1 MFVNAMSDAG
11 KSNNNAATAASGDEE
26 EASTPTTRTT
36 PHTNHNNNNAS
47 KNKSKLKSAQNSNE
61 GSGGSGSIDKL
72 SPDQDIYINAADGL
86 PTEHPTLPREGDVDT
101 DTEEPEVDADSFDDL
116 PTSIIV
122 TNIHSEVFASPE
134 LKHAMEELFRTF
146 CESATFQWLRSFRRL
161 RVNYDNAIAAANA
174 RIKLHQYEFNKKT
187 VITCY
192 FAQPVTPVNNKN
204 LQPPAPVKQFLISPP
219 ASPPAGWEPREE
231 GEPLVNH
238 DLLAALASL
247 TPGESHELHPQS
259 EDQPAIIVHTAM
271 LPEGGVGVGTGV
283 AAIQPKAPIVQTKC
297 PERA

>member
-1 MFVNAMSDAG
+1 MSDAA
-11 KSNNNAATAASGDEE
+11 KSNNNAAAVSASASEPAAATPADEASPTKEAAAS
-26 EASTPTTRTT
+26 PTTPRGGN
-36 PHTNHNNNNAS
+36 NHNNNHS
-47 KNKSKLKSAQNSNE
+47 KSHNKLKSTQNS
-61 GSGGSGSIDKL
+61 SGGGSIDKL

-86 PTEHPTLPREGDVDT
+86 PSQHPSLPKEGIIDSDT
-101 DTEEPEVDADSFDDL
+101 EPEVDADSFDDL

-122 TNIHSEVFASPE
+122 TNIHSEVFANPE
-134 LKHAMEELFRTF
+134 LKHGMEELFRTF
-146 CESATFQWLRSFRRL
+146 SETATFQWLRSFRRL

-231 GEPLVNH
+231 AEPLVNH

-271 LPEGGVGVGTGV
+271 VPEGAGG
-283 AAIQPKAPIVQTKC
+283 IQAKAPIVQTKC

>member
-1 MFVNAMSDAG
+1 M
-11 KSNNNAATAASGDEE
+11 T
-26 EASTPTTRTT
+26 STP
-36 PHTNHNNNNAS
+36 PKNNC
-47 KNKSKLKSAQNSNE
+47 KLKSTQNSS
-61 GSGGSGSIDKL
+61 GSTSIDKL
-72 SPDQDIYINAADGL
+72 SPDQDVFINPTDGL
-86 PTEHPTLPREGDVDT
+86 PSQHPTLPDGEVDS
-101 DTEEPEVDADSFDDL
+101 EPEVDPDSFDDL

-122 TNIHSEVFASPE
+122 TNIHSEVFASPQ
-134 LKHAMEELFRTF
+134 LKQEMEDLFRTF

-192 FAQPVTPVNNKN
+192 FAQPVTPVSNKN

-231 GEPLVNH
+231 NEPLVNH

-271 LPEGGVGVGTGV
+271 LPETNADGGVRPNM
-283 AAIQPKAPIVQTKC
+283 AIIQTKR

>member
-1 MFVNAMSDAG
+1 MSASRANTPPSESNEPTSHNNNNNS
-11 KSNNNAATAASGDEE
+11 SNNGD
-26 EASTPTTRTT
+26 
-36 PHTNHNNNNAS
+36 TNHNNNNA
-47 KNKSKLKSAQNSNE
+47 KLKSTQNSGA
-61 GSGGSGSIDKL
+61 GSVDKL
-72 SPDQDIYINAADGL
+72 SPDQDIFINPADGL
-86 PTEHPTLPREGDVDT
+86 PSQHPTLPDG
-101 DTEEPEVDADSFDDL
+101 EVDSDNEQEPVDPDSFDDL

-122 TNIHSEVFASPE
+122 TNIHSEVFTNPA
-134 LKHAMEELFRTF
+134 LKQEMEELFRTF
-146 CESATFQWLRSFRRL
+146 CDSATFQWLRSFRRL

-192 FAQPVTPVNNKN
+192 FAQPVTPVSNKN

-231 GEPLVNH
+231 NEPLVNH

-259 EDQPAIIVHTAM
+259 EDQPGIIVHTAM
-271 LPEGGVGVGTGV
+271 LPEGAAAATTPTLAVG
-283 AAIQPKAPIVQTKC
+283 PKPAIVQTKC

>member
-1 MFVNAMSDAG
+1 MS
-11 KSNNNAATAASGDEE
+11 S
-26 EASTPTTRTT
+26 
-36 PHTNHNNNNAS
+36 PHTNAQSFENSITPKNLGS
-47 KNKSKLKSAQNSNE
+47 KINSTQDSS
-61 GSGGSGSIDKL
+61 GSESIDKV
-72 SPDQDIYINAADGL
+72 SPDQDIFINPADGL
-86 PTEHPTLPREGDVDT
+86 PSQHPTLVDRGI
-101 DTEEPEVDADSFDDL
+101 DSNSEPEIDPDSFDDL

-122 TNIHSEVFASPE
+122 TNIHSEVFASPQ
-134 LKHAMEELFRTF
+134 LKQEMEDLFRTF
-146 CESATFQWLRSFRRL
+146 SENATFQWLRSFRRL
-161 RVNYDNAIAAANA
+161 RVNYDNAVAAANA

-192 FAQPVTPVNNKN
+192 FAQPVTPVSNKN

-231 GEPLVNH
+231 NEPLVNH

-259 EDQPAIIVHTAM
+259 EDQPAIIVHTAK
-271 LPEGGVGVGTGV
+271 LPEPNADAVSTGT
-283 AAIQPKAPIVQTKC
+283 KLPIVPTKC

>member
-1 MFVNAMSDAG
+1 MSDTG
-11 KSNNNAATAASGDEE
+11 KSNNNAASSANSDGTIGGGGE
-26 EASTPTTRTT
+26 STQQTPPTTG
-36 PHTNHNNNNAS
+36 HSNHNNNNSCSS
-47 KNKSKLKSAQNSNE
+47 KKLKSTQNS
-61 GSGGSGSIDKL
+61 SGGGSIDKL

-86 PTEHPTLPREGDVDT
+86 PSQHPTLPPEGDVDS
-101 DTEEPEVDADSFDDL
+101 DTEPEVDADSFDDL

-122 TNIHSEVFASPE
+122 TNIHSEVFANPE

-146 CESATFQWLRSFRRL
+146 SDSATFQWLRSFRRL
-161 RVNYDNAIAAANA
+161 RVNYDNAVAAANA

-192 FAQPVTPVNNKN
+192 FAQPVTPVSNKN

-259 EDQPAIIVHTAM
+259 EDQPAIIVHTAGLM
-271 LPEGGVGVGTGV
+271 AEAVGGGPGV
-283 AAIQPKAPIVQTKC
+283 KAPIVQTKC